1 MVFQCLHEMQAIH
14 ILKQNILKQKTK
26 QNKQINEKDKLFEIC
41 LKESIEK
48 QISGLKSYVIWFKEK
63 LMKL

>member
-1 MVFQCLHEMQAIH
+1 MQAIH

-41 LKESIEK
+41 LKESKEK